1 MRAGALNRSAYPAP
15 ARGVADWKAVAA
27 TWAAFVGTVLAVAGL
42 VAVVAPGWLPG
53 GTRDLPD
60 SPRLIVDI
68 FANNLLIAVLPLL
81 GGWLSAGYS
90 LRGNRMRARL
100 VVLAPALIVARS
112 LVTIGAVGGA
122 DSAWL
127 AVAARWWL
135 LELVAL
141 AAGSCTG
148 LSLAR
153 HPELREYYGP
163 PAMRATL
170 AIVVVSLALA
180 AVVEVLTA

>member
-1 MRAGALNRSAYPAP
+1 VRAGALNRSAYPTS
-15 ARGVADWKAVAA
+15 ARGAVDWKAVAA
-27 TWAAFVGTVLAVAGL
+27 TWAAFVGVVLAVAGL
-42 VAVVAPGWLPG
+42 VAVVAPDWLPG
-53 GTRDLPD
+53 GTRELPN
-60 SPRLIVDI
+60 SPRLIADI

-81 GGWLSAGYS
+81 GGWLAAGYS
-90 LRGNRMRARL
+90 LRGHRWRARL
-100 VVLAPALIVARS
+100 VVIAPALIVARS

-135 LELVAL
+135 LELAAL
-141 AAGSCTG
+141 AASSCTG

-153 HPELREYYGP
+153 HPELREHSGP
-163 PAMRATL
+163 TAMRATL